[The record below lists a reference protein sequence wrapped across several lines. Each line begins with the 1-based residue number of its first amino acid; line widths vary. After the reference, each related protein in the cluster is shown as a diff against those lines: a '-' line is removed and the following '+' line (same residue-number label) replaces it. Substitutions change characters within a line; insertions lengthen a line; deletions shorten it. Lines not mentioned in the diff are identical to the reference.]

1 MLGLRFKKIF
11 FFLRHPIST
20 GFSYFRD
27 QTFKRRFLDLTFLQ
41 DLSIL
46 KDFLHIHASYLI

>member
-1 MLGLRFKKIF
+1 MLGLRFKKSI
-11 FFLRHPIST
+11 FFLRHPVSM

-27 QTFKRRFLDLTFLQ
+27 QAFKRHFLDLTFLQ

>member
-11 FFLRHPIST
+11 LRHPVST

-27 QTFKRRFLDLTFLQ
+27 QAFKRYFLDLTSLQ
-41 DLSIL
+41 DPSIL
-46 KDFLHIHASYLI
+46 KDFLYIHASYLI